1 MLVAPTGAAPLP
13 FTRSEHQFRLRRIL
27 LHVTNSLSQMRG
39 VTNLCVEVILLP
51 EGTASAQDEIGFA
64 RRSAFPTFQQVGQR
78 RGADVHDK
86 IHPCGLNSAFRSAN
100 GARGLS
106 RRTVRTAQTPR
117 QNSKASFAYQHPC
130 GLKSALR
137 RSRGNHAKHI
147 PYRV

>member
-1 MLVAPTGAAPLP
+1 SGRTLYAACAVALPRQPIMLVAPTGAAPLP

-51 EGTASAQDEIGFA
+51 EGTASAQNEIGFA
-64 RRSAFPTFQQVGQR
+64 RRSTFPTFQQLGQR

-86 IHPCGLNSAFRSAN
+86 IHPCGLKSALRSAN

-106 RRTVRTAQTPR
+106 RRTV
-117 QNSKASFAYQHPC
+117 
-130 GLKSALR
+130 
-137 RSRGNHAKHI
+137 
-147 PYRV
+147 